1 MKKRMA
7 LACLCFLVVGAAL
20 AAARVVMVSGAG
32 MGIDSDQQSADQTA
46 DSQAQNN
53 LQNACPG
60 NLNSSR
66 KILDQCSPAG
76 GNFVCNVNYTGMCQ
90 VN

>member
-1 MKKRMA
+1 MKRMT
-7 LACLCFLVVGAAL
+7 LVIACILVVGAAF
-20 AAARVVMVSGAG
+20 AASRVVMVTGAG
-32 MGIDSDQQSADQTA
+32 MSIDADQQSADQTA

-60 NLNSSR
+60 NLNSPR
-66 KILDQCSPAG
+66 KIMDQCSPAG
-76 GNFVCNVNYTGMCQ
+76 TNYVCNVNYTGMCQ

>member
-1 MKKRMA
+1 MKKRM
-7 LACLCFLVVGAAL
+7 LVACTCFLFVGAAL

-32 MGIDSDQQSADQTA
+32 VGIDSNQQSADQTA

-60 NLNSSR
+60 NLNSTR
-66 KILDQCSPAG
+66 KIFDQCSPAG
-76 GNFVCNVNYTGMCQ
+76 GNFVCNVNYTASCQ

>member
-1 MKKRMA
+1 MKRTT
-7 LACLCFLVVGAAL
+7 LLIACVFIGAAAF
-20 AAARVVMVSGAG
+20 AASRVVMVTGAG
-32 MGIDSDQQSADQTA
+32 MSIDTDQQSADQTA

-66 KILDQCSPAG
+66 KIMDQCSPAG
-76 GNFVCNVNYTGMCQ
+76 TNYVCNVNYTGMCQ